1 MKKKKFTLDEL
12 NAYKTAYGKA
22 LERKELLVSL
32 LKPFAVAFLFTY
44 LLFYYWWVAAIA
56 GVIAAFYGY
65 RVVMPISIRRVYE
78 AKSFRQ
84 RNNFINNMTQI
95 LINPDRTML
104 SALETVAER
113 SEGEFQEH
121 LYRLLTNLQGTNN
134 EEIKKAFDQLI
145 LEYKEDVIFE
155 LFIEQLTTA
164 MIEGR
169 TNTDTLKDIKTLH
182 NELKVRQ
189 DGFLA
194 KKREQEINYK
204 IICTIVLGLILA
216 ITFSFGWSVY
226 VDTFAHQFVGWI
238 FSTTYLIIMSLF
250 YRSFIKKLGDDSVLE
265 VQI

>member
-1 MKKKKFTLDEL
+1 MKKKRLTLDEL
-12 NAYKTAYGKA
+12 NAYKTAYGKP

-32 LKPFAVAFLFTY
+32 LKPFAIAFLFTY
-44 LLFYYWWVAAIA
+44 LLFYYWWIAVIA
-56 GVIAAFYGY
+56 GLIAAFYGY

-104 SALETVAER
+104 SALETVTER

-134 EEIKKAFDQLI
+134 EEIKNAFDELI
-145 LEYKEDVIFE
+145 SKYKEDVIFE

-169 TNTDTLKDIKTLH
+169 TNIETLKDIKTLH
-182 NELKVRQ
+182 NELKIRQ
-189 DGFLA
+189 DDFLA
-194 KKREQEINYK
+194 KKENK
-204 IICTIVLGLILA
+204 K
-216 ITFSFGWSVY
+216 
-226 VDTFAHQFVGWI
+226 
-238 FSTTYLIIMSLF
+238 STTTLYAQLL
-250 YRSFIKKLGDDSVLE
+250 
-265 VQI
+265 